1 MKKKIFDIVL
11 WIITLFFIGGV
22 FLMPETVPIHWDIN
36 WKVDGY
42 GSRYSLII
50 LALFPIL
57 VHYGMFFAKKI
68 DPRKRNIEKRE
79 KTYEIFRYGLTC
91 FFIVLVVIF
100 YYLTLNPQGNIKVIL
115 LSVLGLLLIGMGNY
129 MPKVPQNYF
138 LGIKTPWTLA
148 NEYVWKK
155 THKLG
160 GYSYI
165 VVGLII
171 LINALLD
178 LPYEYIV
185 IMVLLIG
192 DVILCYGYSYFVIRK
207 IDTKNIDL

>member
-42 GSRYSLII
+42 GSRYYLII

-68 DPRKRNIEKRE
+68 DPRKRNTEKRE

-171 LINALLD
+171 LIYALLD

-192 DVILCYGYSYFVIRK
+192 DVILCYGYSYFVFRK

>member
-42 GSRYSLII
+42 GSRYYLII

-68 DPRKRNIEKRE
+68 DSRKRNIEKRE

-165 VVGLII
+165 VVGLIYYPCC
-171 LINALLD
+171 LH
-178 LPYEYIV
+178 
-185 IMVLLIG
+185 IG
-192 DVILCYGYSYFVIRK
+192 
-207 IDTKNIDL
+207 N

>member
-22 FLMPETVPIHWDIN
+22 FLMPETVPTHWDIN
-36 WKVDGY
+36 WQVDGY
-42 GSRYSLII
+42 GSRYYLII

-68 DPRKRNIEKRE
+68 DPRTKNIERRE

-100 YYLTLNPQGNIKVIL
+100 YYLTLNPHGNMKVIL
-115 LSVLGLLLIGMGNY
+115 LSALGLLLIGMGNY

-155 THKLG
+155 THKIG

-165 VVGLII
+165 GVGLII
-171 LINALLD
+171 LIYALFN

-185 IMVLLIG
+185 IMVLVIG
-192 DVILCYGYSYFVIRK
+192 DVIFCYGYSYLVFRK
-207 IDTKNIDL
+207 TETKNIDL